1 MTPLTTRMDV
11 SARADA
17 SRSARDVGRLT
28 TVVARSGLVAR
39 GLVFIIMGWL
49 AVEVALGRG
58 RQQVNQ
64 KGALA
69 DLADRTDGRVL
80 LLILALGLA
89 AYALW
94 RLSQAI
100 WGSPATGR
108 QAGPRVKALGSGLAY
123 GFLCFTAIELLT
135 GSSRSG
141 QAQQQES
148 TTARLMRH
156 TGGRW
161 FVAAI
166 GIVVLIVGLA
176 MIVEAVR
183 RRFARELEVERM
195 SAATRRV
202 VLALGAFGSTAR
214 GVVIGVA
221 GALVIDAAATADPK
235 KSTGLDGA
243 LRTLARDPIGPW
255 LLGLAALGLIAF
267 GLYGIVS
274 ARWARI

>member
-1 MTPLTTRMDV
+1 
-11 SARADA
+11 
-17 SRSARDVGRLT
+17 
-28 TVVARSGLVAR
+28 
-39 GLVFIIMGWL
+39 
-49 AVEVALGRG
+49 
-58 RQQVNQ
+58 
-64 KGALA
+64 
-69 DLADRTDGRVL
+69 
-80 LLILALGLA
+80 
-89 AYALW
+89 
-94 RLSQAI
+94 
-100 WGSPATGR
+100 
-108 QAGPRVKALGSGLAY
+108 
-123 GFLCFTAIELLT
+123 LCFTAIELLT

-156 TGGRW
+156 NGGRW